1 MPKRDVRHHN
11 ENCSCLNHVM
21 SEHLGQFQLL
31 STRRLA
37 PLFTTQF
44 FGAFNDNLFRWALS
58 VMLVYGGLVATEDA
72 NFFVNAAGGLFMLPF
87 FLFSATAGRIADKYE
102 KSRLI
107 RIVKIV
113 EILVAA
119 LAGLA
124 LLLQNVPFM
133 LFVLFLFGTQS
144 AFFGPLKYS
153 ILPQHLHESE
163 LVGGN
168 AMVAMG
174 TFVAILLGTLLGT
187 AVGGGRFDS
196 VYGVLFALI
205 LLTALTGYLASRMIP
220 PAPPKAEVTGTIWNP
235 VRDTLEIIRLARQ
248 RKAVFLSILGVSWFW
263 LLGGLYLAQIPNL
276 TREHLF
282 GDETVVTLLLGF
294 FTLSIA
300 TGSLLCEKLS
310 GRKIE
315 IGLVP
320 FGALGLSLAGVDTFF
335 AINAIE
341 PTPER
346 GALAFLIADGSAR
359 VLLDIFLLGVFAGF
373 YEVPL
378 YASIQAR
385 TPEQH
390 RARVIAA
397 TNILNSLFM
406 VSGSVFAILWL
417 SIIGLSIP
425 SLLLT
430 LAVSTLLVA
439 AFIFNQVPEFAMR
452 FIIWTLTHSMYRV
465 THQSLDRIPERG
477 PAMLVCNHV
486 SYVDALII
494 AGAVPRPVRFIML
507 KRIYDIPVLN
517 FVFRTG
523 RAIPIESPRV
533 DATAY
538 ENALKEIQEG
548 LQAGDLLCIF
558 PEGKLTTDGE
568 IDAFRPGV
576 ERILE
581 ATPVPTIPLALQ
593 GLWGSFFS
601 HKGGTFRNTGRF
613 WSRVQILAGEAL
625 RPEGITAEHLRTEV
639 MSLRGSAA

>member
-1 MPKRDVRHHN
+1 
-11 ENCSCLNHVM
+11 M

-31 STRRLA
+31 GTRRLA

-44 FGAFNDNLFRWALS
+44 FGAFNDNLFRAAMA
-58 VMLVYGGLVATEDA
+58 VILVYGGLIAAEDT
-72 NFFVNAAGGLFMLPF
+72 NFFVNAAAGLFMLPF

-107 RIVKIV
+107 RVVKIV

-119 LAGLA
+119 LAGLS
-124 LLLQNVPFM
+124 LYLQNVPFM

-196 VYGVLFALI
+196 AYGILFALI
-205 LLTALTGYLASRMIP
+205 LLTALTGYLASRKIP
-220 PAPPKAEVTGTIWNP
+220 EAPPKAKVTGSIWNP
-235 VRDTLEIIRLARQ
+235 VKDTLEIIRLARQ
-248 RKAVFLSILGVSWFW
+248 KKSVFLSILGVSWFW

-276 TREHLF
+276 TKVHLF

-320 FGALGLSLAGVDTFF
+320 FGALGLSLAGVDIYF

-341 PTPER
+341 LTPER
-346 GALAFLIADGSAR
+346 GALAFLAAEGSPR

-385 TPEQH
+385 TPEEH

-406 VSGSVFAILWL
+406 VLGSVFAILWL
-417 SIIGLSIP
+417 SIIGFSIP
-425 SLLLT
+425 ALLLT
-430 LAVSTLLVA
+430 LAVSTLVVA

-465 THQSLDRIPERG
+465 THQALERIPERG
-477 PAMLVCNHV
+477 PAMLVSNHV

-494 AGAVPRPVRFIML
+494 GGAVPRPVRFIML

-533 DATAY
+533 DAKAY
-538 ENALKEIQEG
+538 ERALTEIQEG

-568 IDAFRPGV
+568 IDEFRPGI
-576 ERILE
+576 ERMLE
-581 ATPVPTIPLALQ
+581 AAPVPTIPIALQ

-613 WSRVQILAGEAL
+613 WSRVKIVAGEVHS
-625 RPEGITAEHLRTEV
+625 PQGVTAERLRAEV
-639 MSLRGSAA
+639 MSLRGDAV

>member
-1 MPKRDVRHHN
+1 
-11 ENCSCLNHVM
+11 M

-31 STRRLA
+31 GTRRLA

-44 FGAFNDNLFRWALS
+44 FGAFNDNLFRAAMA
-58 VMLVYGGLVATEDA
+58 VILVYGGLIAAEDT
-72 NFFVNAAGGLFMLPF
+72 NFFVNAAAGLFMLPF

-107 RIVKIV
+107 RVVKIV

-119 LAGLA
+119 LAGLS
-124 LLLQNVPFM
+124 LYLQNVPFM

-196 VYGVLFALI
+196 AYGILFALI
-205 LLTALTGYLASRMIP
+205 LLTALTGYLASRKIP
-220 PAPPKAEVTGTIWNP
+220 EAPPKAKVTGSIWNP
-235 VRDTLEIIRLARQ
+235 VKDTLEIIRLAR
-248 RKAVFLSILGVSWFW
+248 RKKSVFLSILGVSWFW

-276 TREHLF
+276 TKVHLF

-320 FGALGLSLAGVDTFF
+320 FGALGLSLAGVDIYF

-341 PTPER
+341 LTPER
-346 GALAFLIADGSAR
+346 GALAFLAAEGSPR

-385 TPEQH
+385 TPEEH

-406 VSGSVFAILWL
+406 VLGSVFAILWL
-417 SIIGLSIP
+417 SIIGFSIP
-425 SLLLT
+425 ALLLT
-430 LAVSTLLVA
+430 LAVSTLVVA

-465 THQSLDRIPERG
+465 THQALERIPERG

-494 AGAVPRPVRFIML
+494 GGAVPRPVRFIML

-533 DATAY
+533 DAKAY
-538 ENALKEIQEG
+538 ERALDEIQEG

-568 IDAFRPGV
+568 IDEFRPGI
-576 ERILE
+576 ERMLE
-581 ATPVPTIPLALQ
+581 AAPVPTIPIALQ

-613 WSRVQILAGEAL
+613 WSRVKIVAGEVQS
-625 RPEGITAEHLRTEV
+625 PQGVTAERLRAEV
-639 MSLRGSAA
+639 MSLRGDAV

>member
-1 MPKRDVRHHN
+1 M
-11 ENCSCLNHVM
+11 
-21 SEHLGQFQLL
+21 
-31 STRRLA
+31 A

-44 FGAFNDNLFRWALS
+44 FGAFNDNLFRAAMG
-58 VMLVYGGLVATEDA
+58 VILVFGGLIAAEDT
-72 NFFVNAAGGLFMLPF
+72 NFFVNAAAGLFMLPF
-87 FLFSATAGRIADKYE
+87 FLFSATAGRLADKYE

-107 RIVKIV
+107 RIVKIA

-124 LLLQNVPFM
+124 LLLQNVHFM

-196 VYGVLFALI
+196 AYGVLFVLI
-205 LLTALTGYLASRMIP
+205 LLTALTGYLASRMVP
-220 PAPPKAEVTGTIWNP
+220 QAPPKADVSGSIWNP
-235 VRDTLEIIRLARQ
+235 VKDTLEILRLARQ
-248 RKAVFLSILGVSWFW
+248 KKAVFLSILGVSWFW

-276 TREHLF
+276 TKEYLF

-300 TGSLLCEKLS
+300 AGSLLCEKLS

-320 FGALGLSLAGVDTFF
+320 FGALGLSLAGIDIFF

-341 PTPER
+341 PTQAR
-346 GALAFLIADGSAR
+346 GALAFLAAEGAPR
-359 VLLDIFLLGVFAGF
+359 VLIDIFLLGVFSGF

-385 TPEQH
+385 TPMQN

-406 VSGSVFAILWL
+406 VSGSVFAIIWL

-425 SLLLT
+425 ALFLT
-430 LAVSTLLVA
+430 LAVATLLVA
-439 AFIFNQVPEFAMR
+439 AFIFGQVPEFSMR
-452 FIIWTLTHSMYRV
+452 FIVWTLTHSMYRV
-465 THQSLDRIPERG
+465 THQALNRIPEKG
-477 PAMLVCNHV
+477 PALLVCNHV

-494 AGAVPRPVRFIML
+494 GGAVPRPVRFITL

-523 RAIPIESPRV
+523 RAIPIESPKV
-533 DATAY
+533 NAAAY
-538 ENALKEIQEG
+538 ERALNEIQEG
-548 LQAGDLLCIF
+548 LQAGDILCIF

-568 IDAFRPGV
+568 IDEFRPGV
-576 ERILE
+576 ERIVE

-613 WSRVQILAGEAL
+613 WSRVKIVAGEAL
-625 RPEGITAEHLRTEV
+625 HPEGLTAGRLRTEV
-639 MSLRGSAA
+639 MSLRGDAA

>member
-1 MPKRDVRHHN
+1 
-11 ENCSCLNHVM
+11 M
-21 SEHLGQFQLL
+21 SEHLSQFQLL
-31 STRRLA
+31 ATRRLA

-44 FGAFNDNLFRWALS
+44 FGAFNDNLFRAA
-58 VMLVYGGLVATEDA
+58 MLVILVFGGLIAAEDT
-72 NFFVNAAGGLFMLPF
+72 NFFVNAAAGLFMLPF
-87 FLFSATAGRIADKYE
+87 FLFSATAGRLADKFE
-102 KSRLI
+102 KSKLI

-124 LLLQNVPFM
+124 LFLQNVPFM

-187 AVGGGRFDS
+187 AVGGGRFASAYD
-196 VYGVLFALI
+196 VLFALI
-205 LLTALTGYLASRMIP
+205 LLTALTGYLASRKIP
-220 PAPPKAEVTGTIWNP
+220 RAPPKAEVTGSVWNP
-235 VRDTLEIIRLARQ
+235 VKDTLEIIRLARQ
-248 RKAVFLSILGVSWFW
+248 KKAVFLSILGVSWFW

-276 TREHLF
+276 TKVHLF

-300 TGSLLCEKLS
+300 VGSLLCEKLS

-320 FGALGLSLAGVDTFF
+320 FGALGLSLAGVDIFF

-341 PTPER
+341 VTAER
-346 GALAFLIADGSAR
+346 GAWAFLAAEGTPR
-359 VLLDIFLLGVFAGF
+359 VLIDMFLLGVFAGF

-385 TPEQH
+385 TAEQH

-397 TNILNSLFM
+397 TNILNSLCM
-406 VSGSVFAILWL
+406 VLGSVFAIVWL
-417 SIIGLSIP
+417 SIIGFSIP
-425 SLLLT
+425 VLFLT

-452 FIIWTLTHSMYRV
+452 FIIWMLTHSMYRV
-465 THQSLDRIPERG
+465 THQALRRIPEKG

-486 SYVDALII
+486 SYVDALLI

-523 RAIPIESPRV
+523 RTIPIESPRV
-533 DATAY
+533 DAKAY
-538 ENALKEIQEG
+538 DRALKEIQAG
-548 LQAGDLLCIF
+548 LEAGDLLCIF

-568 IDAFRPGV
+568 IDEFRPGI

-581 ATPVPTIPLALQ
+581 AAPVPTIPLALQ

-601 HKGGTFRNTGRF
+601 HKGGAFRNTGRI
-613 WSRVQILAGEAL
+613 WSRVKIVAGEAL
-625 RPEGITAEHLRTEV
+625 RPEGLTATRLRAEV
-639 MSLRGSAA
+639 MALRGDAA

>member
-1 MPKRDVRHHN
+1 
-11 ENCSCLNHVM
+11 M

-31 STRRLA
+31 GTRRLA

-44 FGAFNDNLFRWALS
+44 FGAFNDNLFRAAMA
-58 VMLVYGGLVATEDA
+58 VILVYGGLIAAEDT
-72 NFFVNAAGGLFMLPF
+72 NFFVNAAAGLFMLPF

-107 RIVKIV
+107 RVVKIV

-119 LAGLA
+119 LAGLS
-124 LLLQNVPFM
+124 LYLQNVPFM

-196 VYGVLFALI
+196 AYGILFALI
-205 LLTALTGYLASRMIP
+205 LLTALTGYLASRKIP
-220 PAPPKAEVTGTIWNP
+220 EAPPKAKVTGSIWNP
-235 VRDTLEIIRLARQ
+235 VKDTLGIIRLARQ
-248 RKAVFLSILGVSWFW
+248 KKSVFLSILGVSWFW

-276 TREHLF
+276 TKVHLF

-320 FGALGLSLAGVDTFF
+320 FGALGLSLAGVDIYF

-341 PTPER
+341 LTPER
-346 GALAFLIADGSAR
+346 GALAFLAAEGSPR

-385 TPEQH
+385 TPEEH

-406 VSGSVFAILWL
+406 VLGSVFAILWL
-417 SIIGLSIP
+417 SIIGFSIP
-425 SLLLT
+425 ALLLT

-465 THQSLDRIPERG
+465 THQALERIPERG

-494 AGAVPRPVRFIML
+494 GGAVPRPVRFIML

-533 DATAY
+533 DAKAY
-538 ENALKEIQEG
+538 ERALTEIQEG

-568 IDAFRPGV
+568 IDEFRPGI
-576 ERILE
+576 ERMLE
-581 ATPVPTIPLALQ
+581 AAPVPTIPIALQ

-613 WSRVQILAGEAL
+613 WSRVKIIAGEVQS
-625 RPEGITAEHLRTEV
+625 PQGVTAERLRAEV
-639 MSLRGSAA
+639 MSLRGDAV

>member
-1 MPKRDVRHHN
+1 
-11 ENCSCLNHVM
+11 M

-31 STRRLA
+31 GTRRLA

-44 FGAFNDNLFRWALS
+44 FGAFNDNLFRAA
-58 VMLVYGGLVATEDA
+58 MAIILVYGGLITAEDT
-72 NFFVNAAGGLFMLPF
+72 NFFVNAAAGLFMLPF

-102 KSRLI
+102 KSRII
-107 RIVKIV
+107 RMVKIV

-119 LAGLA
+119 LAGLS
-124 LLLQNVPFM
+124 LFLQNVPFM

-196 VYGVLFALI
+196 AFGVLFALI
-205 LLTALTGYLASRMIP
+205 LLTALTGYLASRRIP
-220 PAPPKAEVTGTIWNP
+220 EAPPKAKVAGSIWNP
-235 VRDTLEIIRLARQ
+235 VKDTLEIIRLARQ
-248 RKAVFLSILGVSWFW
+248 KKSVFLSILGVSWFW

-276 TREHLF
+276 TKEHGF

-320 FGALGLSLAGVDTFF
+320 FGALGLSLAGVDIYF

-341 PTPER
+341 LVPER
-346 GALAFLIADGSAR
+346 GALAFLAAEGSPR
-359 VLLDIFLLGVFAGF
+359 VLIDIFLLGVFAGF

-385 TPEQH
+385 TPEAH

-417 SIIGLSIP
+417 SIIGFSIP

-430 LAVSTLLVA
+430 LAVATLFVA
-439 AFIFNQVPEFAMR
+439 AFIFHQVPEFAMR

-465 THQSLDRIPERG
+465 THQALNRIPEKG
-477 PAMLVCNHV
+477 AAMLVCNHV

-494 AGAVPRPVRFIML
+494 GAAVPRPVRFIML

-533 DATAY
+533 DAKAY
-538 ENALKEIQEG
+538 ESALKEIQEG

-568 IDAFRPGV
+568 IDEFRPGI
-576 ERILE
+576 ERMLE
-581 ATPVPTIPLALQ
+581 AAPVPTIPIALQ

-613 WSRVQILAGEAL
+613 WSRVKILAGEAIS
-625 RPEGITAEHLRTEV
+625 PEGFTAERLRTEV
-639 MSLRGSAA
+639 MSLRGEAA

>member
-1 MPKRDVRHHN
+1 
-11 ENCSCLNHVM
+11 
-21 SEHLGQFQLL
+21 
-31 STRRLA
+31 
-37 PLFTTQF
+37 
-44 FGAFNDNLFRWALS
+44 
-58 VMLVYGGLVATEDA
+58 
-72 NFFVNAAGGLFMLPF
+72 
-87 FLFSATAGRIADKYE
+87 
-102 KSRLI
+102 
-107 RIVKIV
+107 
-113 EILVAA
+113 
-119 LAGLA
+119 
-124 LLLQNVPFM
+124 M

-196 VYGVLFALI
+196 AYGILFALI
-205 LLTALTGYLASRMIP
+205 LLTALTGYLASRKITE
-220 PAPPKAEVTGTIWNP
+220 APPKAKVTGSIWNP
-235 VRDTLEIIRLARQ
+235 VKDTLEIIRLAR
-248 RKAVFLSILGVSWFW
+248 RKKSVFLSILGVSWFW

-276 TREHLF
+276 TKVHLF

-320 FGALGLSLAGVDTFF
+320 FGALGLSLAGVDIYF

-341 PTPER
+341 LTPER
-346 GALAFLIADGSAR
+346 GALAFLAAEGSPR

-385 TPEQH
+385 TPEEH

-406 VSGSVFAILWL
+406 VLGSVFAILWL
-417 SIIGLSIP
+417 SIIGFSIP
-425 SLLLT
+425 ALLLT
-430 LAVSTLLVA
+430 LAVSTLVVA

-465 THQSLDRIPERG
+465 THQALERIPERG
-477 PAMLVCNHV
+477 PAMLVLQPCQ
-486 SYVDALII
+486 LR
-494 AGAVPRPVRFIML
+494 GRPHYWRS
-507 KRIYDIPVLN
+507 R
-517 FVFRTG
+517 
-523 RAIPIESPRV
+523 
-533 DATAY
+533 
-538 ENALKEIQEG
+538 
-548 LQAGDLLCIF
+548 
-558 PEGKLTTDGE
+558 
-568 IDAFRPGV
+568 
-576 ERILE
+576 
-581 ATPVPTIPLALQ
+581 ATPSSLHHAQANLRHSSLEFRVPD
-593 GLWGSFFS
+593 GSRHS
-601 HKGGTFRNTGRF
+601 HRVTQ
-613 WSRVQILAGEAL
+613 SRC
-625 RPEGITAEHLRTEV
+625 EGVRTR
-639 MSLRGSAA
+639 SR